1 MKIFILAAQE
11 NWITDQL
18 AQEWIQHN
26 KDLYTQNLQ
35 EADIIWIL
43 SNYVADAIP
52 IEIYKQKKVI
62 TTIHHIVPWKTDLTK
77 EKRIKQ
83 KKDTKKEKSKTIKK
97 ISKSIFSKVKS
108 LTSKKTK

>member
-18 AQEWIQHN
+18 AQEWIENN

-43 SNYVADAIP
+43 SNYVAD
-52 IEIYKQKKVI
+52 
-62 TTIHHIVPWKTDLTK
+62 DS
-77 EKRIKQ
+77 
-83 KKDTKKEKSKTIKK
+83 D
-97 ISKSIFSKVKS
+97 
-108 LTSKKTK
+108 